1 MPPEPPRSLRLWRL
15 AVPPAL
21 AAYFDNSSIYF
32 RTFWQPWTM
41 HITECKEGQFYS
53 FRFGQTVASMYNSES
68 HFH

>member
-1 MPPEPPRSLRLWRL
+1 MPPEHPRGLCLQRF

-21 AAYFDNSSIYF
+21 AAYFDNSVIYF
-32 RTFWQPWTM
+32 KTFWQPWTM

-53 FRFGQTVASMYNSES
+53 LPFGQIVASMYNSES